1 MYTFF
6 NNSNHK
12 PKRQKLEY
20 LCDSGRSHLGVAFLH
35 FFPGDTTRIHQTG
48 VVFIDAYLA
57 KSEYFTNLDF
67 LETRPRSCKVS
78 II

>member
-1 MYTFF
+1 MYTFSITVII
-6 NNSNHK
+6 NPNAK
-12 PKRQKLEY
+12 KLEY